1 MHTVRQAQADR
12 AHCPHMAIRE
22 DVRKN
27 PCGYSVRTPT
37 RENREGPTGCRR
49 RRRWHSRSRSP
60 RIGSG
65 LGAGFDEWS
74 ISTWKRCEK
83 LASLC
88 SGREFTCDNCSLA
101 TEGDRGGAQRGDPTQ
116 LEKIEAE
123 IRKELAALSVSW
135 VPAYERRSCG

>member
-1 MHTVRQAQADR
+1 MSGKTPVVITSVHRRGKTVRV
-12 AHCPHMAIRE
+12 PPP
-22 DVRKN
+22 VL
-27 PCGYSVRTPT
+27 VV
-37 RENREGPTGCRR
+37 
-49 RRRWHSRSRSP
+49 SRSRSP

-88 SGREFTCDNCSLA
+88 SGREFTCDICSLA
-101 TEGDRGGAQRGDPTQ
+101 TEGDRGGARRGDPTQ

>member
-1 MHTVRQAQADR
+1 MSGKTPVVITPVHRRGKTVRVPPPA
-12 AHCPHMAIRE
+12 P
-22 DVRKN
+22 V
-27 PCGYSVRTPT
+27 V
-37 RENREGPTGCRR
+37 
-49 RRRWHSRSRSP
+49 SRSRLP

-88 SGREFTCDNCSLA
+88 SGREFTCDIFSLA
-101 TEGDRGGAQRGDPTQ
+101 TEGDRGGARRGDPTQ